1 MLNQACAERPHLET
15 RRIRPATVDGVP
27 RRPRYEVVGAYYHV
41 TARGNSGDP
50 IFVDETDFDRLVAFL
65 DRAVPD
71 FGWRCFAYCAMPNH
85 FHLVLQISRES
96 LAGGMQWLSGIYAR
110 TFNNRHNRTGHVFG
124 GRYRPS
130 IVQREHHLAYACR
143 YVECNPV
150 LAGLCAH
157 PRDWPWSSYRAAV
170 GLTPAPAF
178 LSLDAVRRVGG
189 PKAYEEFVAE
199 LVAAIQSGSDPKG
212 LTLAPLPKTKGQT
225 LWV

>member
-27 RRPRYEVVGAYYHV
+27 RQPRYEVVGAYYHV
-41 TARGNSGDP
+41 TTRGNSG
-50 IFVDETDFDRLVAFL
+50 
-65 DRAVPD
+65 
-71 FGWRCFAYCAMPNH
+71 
-85 FHLVLQISRES
+85 QITRES

-199 LVAAIQSGSDPKG
+199 LVATIQSGSDPLG
-212 LTLAPLPKTKGQT
+212 LTRS
-225 LWV
+225 